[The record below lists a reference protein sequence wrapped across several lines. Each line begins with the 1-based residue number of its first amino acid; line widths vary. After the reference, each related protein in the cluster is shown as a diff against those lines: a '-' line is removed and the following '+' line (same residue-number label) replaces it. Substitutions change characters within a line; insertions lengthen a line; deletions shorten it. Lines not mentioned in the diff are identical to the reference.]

1 MNDVYRTSVELPVSP
16 DEAFVL
22 VTDPERLR
30 RWTAVAA
37 TVDLRAGGAWS
48 WTVTPGHVASGQVRE
63 VEPGHRLVLGWGW
76 DGDDTLPPDA
86 STVTVVIE
94 PAGNGSRI
102 TLTHEGLA
110 GAQLEGHAE
119 GWKHYL
125 ERLER
130 LAVKGDAGPDEWAW
144 APEHLDPIVAG
155 YAALAVLQPV
165 LRGLT
170 AEDKPR
176 PTPCTEFSCH
186 QVAVHLMESIS
197 ALGGMAG
204 ATVTMPAEGSL
215 ESKVS
220 QMTEQTLRAWQA
232 RGLEGSVTDPG
243 GREVPAAFTPA
254 VLCIELL
261 LHGWDLAEGSGQA
274 MEVSDEVV
282 AYVADL
288 AAPIIPGGRG
298 GAFADEVAPQDGA
311 GALDRFAA
319 FSGRRPVPA

>member
-1 MNDVYRTSVELPVSP
+1 MNDVYTTSVELPVAP
-16 DEAFVL
+16 DEAFAL
-22 VTDPERLR
+22 VTEPERLR
-30 RWTAVAA
+30 RWAAVCA
-37 TVDLRAGGAWS
+37 TLDLRAGGAWS

-63 VEPGHRLVLGWGW
+63 VEPGRRLVLGWGW
-76 DGDDTLPPDA
+76 DGDDTLPPDG

-94 PAGNGSRI
+94 PAGDGSRV
-102 TLTHEGLA
+102 TLSHEGLV
-110 GAQLEGHAE
+110 GAQLDSHAE

-176 PTPCTEFSCH
+176 PTPCSDLSCH

-204 ATVTMPAEGSL
+204 VTVTMPEDGSL

-220 QMTEQTLRAWQA
+220 QMTDQTLQAWRA
-232 RGLEGSVTDPG
+232 RGLEGTVADPA
-243 GREVPAAFTPA
+243 GRELPAAFPPA
-254 VLCIELL
+254 VLAIELL
-261 LHGWDLAEGSGQA
+261 LHGWDLAEGSGQT

-282 AYVADL
+282 AYVAEL

-298 GAFADEVAPQDGA
+298 AAFADEITPADGA

-319 FSGRRPVPA
+319 FSGRQPVPA